1 MDGAGGGRR
10 YRATI
15 ALMTY
20 DDIPPLL
27 PPGDLPA
34 VRTQADLRR
43 AWRAL
48 MGRLGFPDRRLW
60 LLFLDGEGRPGGPL
74 LSIDNLPDGPYDLP
88 VEDLVTICREI
99 LGGPGGGGS
108 VAMLITRPGTEPWH
122 VGDRAWGRYLT
133 AAAHR
138 VGGTVWPVH
147 RANDRELV
155 AVPAEESGSRE
166 TA

>member
-10 YRATI
+10 DRAPI

-27 PPGDLPA
+27 PPADLPA
-34 VRTQADLRR
+34 VRTEADLRR
-43 AWRAL
+43 AWQTL

-60 LLFLDGEGRPGGPL
+60 LLFLGGEGRPGGPL

-99 LGGPGGGGS
+99 LGGPGGAGS
-108 VAMLITRPGTEPWH
+108 VAMLITRPGTDPWH

-147 RANDRELV
+147 RANDSELV
-155 AVPAEESGSRE
+155 AVPAEESGNRE